1 MTMRK
6 LVASVV
12 VVLIALA
19 SVAFAQGNTKLDVL
33 YGGDPALAKMT
44 SDLIQMRKA
53 VIEGKSLQAAVSK
66 NAPQA
71 LRNGKLQCIIGAK
84 AITDDLLKACASA
97 KLEVIGT
104 YTSTGLNQI
113 VVRCSDPKQLDAIAK
128 RSDVRG
134 IAPEPLAKTSAGIA
148 TSQADIS
155 INADDARTN
164 YSVNGSGIR
173 VGVMSDSIF
182 DTRGGTPPGVYPG
195 NHIGSL
201 DQASGDLPANV
212 WVVDKG
218 PGGNTDEGNG
228 MAQLIYDLA
237 PGCSIS
243 FASAFTSY
251 AAFAANITALRTD
264 VTNPA
269 NIIVDDV
276 YYFVEPMYQ
285 NGPIAIAANNAYAAG
300 VPYFSSAG
308 NFADQGHERNYVDIV
323 PLADDQLWWPSGD
336 DLHDFGVASGMASD
350 AYLTLSLPSGGYV
363 IATLHWD
370 EPYGGLYGAGPGSQ
384 ADLDLFLVNAAAIP
398 NPGNTVAYSANTQGV
413 VGSPAGEAWEF
424 INTSVGPGTYHL
436 VIDNYWIAG
445 RSDTSVPPLLLSLI
459 VEVGGSGAIVVDSA
473 YLGDR
478 TVYGHNAAENAMATA
493 AMFYAEINA
502 NGGLVGG
509 PELNVES
516 FSSLGGNLP
525 FYFPDGGAP
534 RNLLA
539 QTRFKPEITG
549 PDGTDTTFFGSGDYE
564 GSGYPNFFG
573 TSAAAPHV
581 AAVAALMLDYNP
593 LLTPAQVYINMR
605 STTRDAETAGPDF
618 LSGDGLI
625 DANNAVMLTPIAEW
639 ILY

>member
-1 MTMRK
+1 
-6 LVASVV
+6 
-12 VVLIALA
+12 
-19 SVAFAQGNTKLDVL
+19 
-33 YGGDPALAKMT
+33 
-44 SDLIQMRKA
+44 

-104 YTSTGLNQI
+104 YTYTGLNQI
-113 VVRCSDPKQLDAIAK
+113 VVRCTDPKQLDSIAK

-134 IAPEPLAKTSAGIA
+134 IAPEPLAKTLAGIA
-148 TSQADIS
+148 TSQADVS
-155 INADDARTN
+155 INADDARTT
-164 YSVNGSGIR
+164 YGVNGSGVR

-195 NHIGSL
+195 THTGSL
-201 DQASGDLPANV
+201 DQVSGDLPANV

-218 PGGNTDEGNG
+218 PGGGSDEGNG

-269 NIIVDDV
+269 DIIVDDV
-276 YYFVEPMYQ
+276 YYFAEPMYQ

-308 NFADQGHERNYVDIV
+308 NFANQAHERNFVDLV
-323 PLADDQLWWPSGD
+323 PAVDDVVFWPSGN
-336 DLHDFGVASGMASD
+336 DLHDFGVASGLASD
-350 AYLTLSLPSGGYV
+350 AYLTLSLPSGGIV

-370 EPYGGLYGAGPGSQ
+370 EPYGGILGAGPGSE
-384 ADLDLFLVNAAAIP
+384 ADLDLYLVNTPVVP
-398 NPGNTVAYSANTQGV
+398 NPGNTVASSWYIQGS
-413 VGSPAGEAWEF
+413 VGAPAGESYEF
-424 INTSVGPGTYHL
+424 IYDTVGPGTYHL
-436 VIDNYWIAG
+436 VIDSYAG
-445 RSDTSVPPLLLSLI
+445 RDDTSVPPLLLSLI
-459 VEVGGSGAIVVDSA
+459 VDLYGSGAIVVDSA

-502 NGGLVGG
+502 GGGLVGG

-525 FYFPDGGAP
+525 FYFSDDGLT
-534 RNLLA
+534 RNPVA

-549 PDGTDTTFFGSGDYE
+549 PDGTDTTFFPPGGSDYE
-564 GSGYPNFFG
+564 LNGFPNFYG

-581 AAVAALMLDYNP
+581 AAVAALMLAYDP
-593 LLTPAQVYINMR
+593 LLTPTQVYSKLR
-605 STTRDAETAGPDF
+605 STTVDAETLGPDF
-618 LSGDGLI
+618 LSGDGLV
-625 DANNAVMLTPIAEW
+625 DAYKAVKITPIVDW